1 MSDNL
6 DSNSIIIKVDA
17 SISLEVNK
25 DNSAADGKTVEHGH
39 RFSWITEGTLFQ
51 ALFLVLKL
59 QKVMLYSS
67 LMVRKSK
74 HQCKPF
80 YGCDG

>member
-25 DNSAADGKTVEHGH
+25 DNSAADGKTVNTAIASLDNGGDFVPGIV
-39 RFSWITEGTLFQ
+39 FSFEITEGNAVFV
-51 ALFLVLKL
+51 ANGEK
-59 QKVMLYSS
+59 
-67 LMVRKSK
+67 KSK
-74 HQCKPF
+74 HQCKPC